1 MSKGAPVLTIVKR
14 GIAFKAELQ
23 TRVYELARLA
33 HVSENRVI
41 VRMLQIARDVLAGF
55 DDPALRR
62 VLRDPW
68 HEARKLPALASHM
81 REHAPPRL
89 TAVTAARLGPKDKQA
104 LRALAKKH
112 STTMSGLQRNAL
124 SRLLQ
129 EESS

>member
-1 MSKGAPVLTIVKR
+1 MPVVKR
-14 GIAFKAELQ
+14 GIAFKSELRD
-23 TRVYELARLA
+23 RVYELSRLA
-33 HVSENRVI
+33 DMSENKVI

-55 DDPALRR
+55 DDPVLRR

-68 HEARKLPALASHM
+68 YEARKLPALADRMH
-81 REHAPPRL
+81 EHAPSRL
-89 TAVTAARLGPKDKQA
+89 TAITAARLGPKDKQA

-112 STTMSGLQRNAL
+112 STTMSGLQRDAL